1 MEAESKEQEL
11 KSSKRNLDE
20 LTSLLKGTDSCLTLF
35 SLPYMNCVLTET
47 FLWTANIDAINNFT
61 RKMENLKRQRDDF
74 KVTFLDIVLGFPSG
88 LTIFDFTDFSLT
100 DS

>member
-1 MEAESKEQEL
+1 MK
-11 KSSKRNLDE
+11 
-20 LTSLLKGTDSCLTLF
+20 
-35 SLPYMNCVLTET
+35 CVLTET

-61 RKMENLKRQRDDF
+61 RKMEDLKRQRDDF
-74 KVTFLDIVLGFPSG
+74 KVTFIAIVLGFPSD